1 MDFIKEVI
9 RYDTLIVVALV
20 DRESSQHIIP
30 LFELLLISTQSLR
43 LGFVKHTTYLSVYG
57 FVLPSRAIPTSTEST
72 QTMS

>member
-1 MDFIKEVI
+1 MDCIKEVI

-20 DRESSQHIIP
+20 DREPFQRIP

-43 LGFVKHTTYLSVYG
+43 LGLVKYTTYQCVYE
-57 FVLPSRAIPTSTEST
+57 FVLSPRAIPTSTDST